1 MLRKLLTAILVCVSF
16 AGCLSCGKNASH
28 YVYAAIPAASQ
39 LAVFREDPYSGIL
52 TQLQES
58 PYTVGNGARSVVIHP
73 SGKYLYVANP
83 GQGENDISLFD
94 INSDGTITEVTPRT
108 PTDSQPLMLV
118 MDPAGNY
125 LYCANAGA
133 NTISVYSI
141 YTGSATATQQTGSL
155 TLVKTSPVN
164 GTSGQGI
171 GLTPLSMAISPS
183 GDYLFV
189 SGPQQPVGL
198 IGVFRLTSGIL
209 TQVSLTGTAD
219 NEPISLAVNPAG
231 TFLYAAN
238 FTGNSISTYSISSGT
253 LTQVQVLEDNQ
264 KNPAWLTLDPTGSY
278 LYVANQGSNNIG
290 TYTITSGTGVPV
302 PVTDSPFASEA
313 QPSFVAADPNGKY
326 LYIGNTGTS
335 AGVQA
340 FGASSGSLNS
350 IATYSV
356 GNGALSIA
364 VLQ

>member
-1 MLRKLLTAILVCVSF
+1 LSAGTPVLQPPLVS
-16 AGCLSCGKNASH
+16 
-28 YVYAAIPAASQ
+28 
-39 LAVFREDPYSGIL
+39 
-52 TQLQES
+52 
-58 PYTVGNGARSVVIHP
+58 
-73 SGKYLYVANP
+73 
-83 GQGENDISLFD
+83 
-94 INSDGTITEVTPRT
+94 
-108 PTDSQPLMLV
+108 
-118 MDPAGNY
+118 
-125 LYCANAGA
+125 
-133 NTISVYSI
+133 
-141 YTGSATATQQTGSL
+141 
-155 TLVKTSPVN
+155 
-164 GTSGQGI
+164 
-171 GLTPLSMAISPS
+171 
-183 GDYLFV
+183 
-189 SGPQQPVGL
+189 
-198 IGVFRLTSGIL
+198 
-209 TQVSLTGTAD
+209 TAD
-219 NEPISLAVNPAG
+219 SEPISLAISPAG

-238 FTGNSISTYSISSGT
+238 FTGNSISTYSIAAGA

-356 GNGALSIA
+356 GNGATSIA